1 MWRKALLLGEILSS
15 LWQALQIQST
25 GSRLETGWQAHSLC
39 GLWRSSYL
47 VCRDCNFDDLGRV
60 ASQSYVAD
68 PCDHPTLVDLPRLGL
83 CLQPGI
89 SETQKD
95 TNRFLK
101 VWSGLLR
108 VLIPQLPRCLWLV
121 QEELPDQLERTNDRS
136 TSSSSGNSS

>member
-1 MWRKALLLGEILSS
+1 MWRKTHLLSEILSS

-25 GSRLETGWQAHSLC
+25 GSRLETGGQTHSLC
-39 GLWRSSYL
+39 SLWRSRYL

-95 TNRFLK
+95 NNRHLK
-101 VWSGLLR
+101 ASVSVPESLNLQFQ
-108 VLIPQLPRCLWLV
+108 I
-121 QEELPDQLERTNDRS
+121 NS
-136 TSSSSGNSS
+136 NSSCGPLRDDLK